1 MDHIRRS
8 WEAISPQIPMS
19 DDLTGRVIYDAAIV
33 ALGNDTFLYIPCEDG
48 GRLIQTNQ
56 IKSIVP
62 DYRRGGSMVFL
73 AGVEKAL
80 SISQSSDDIVDSLLA
95 AG

>member
-1 MDHIRRS
+1 
-8 WEAISPQIPMS
+8 MS
-19 DDLTGRVIYDAAIV
+19 DDLTERVIYDAAIV

-62 DYRRGGSMVFL
+62 DYRRGGSMIFL